1 MINVTNQTE
10 EEQKVKKRK
19 VLSVVTAAACLAAM
33 LVTGCGSSGSDNG
46 GSDDSG
52 KTTLTFGCFETDN
65 VTSEV
70 WDAII
75 KPFEEAHPDIKVEK
89 VMATGDD
96 RTAFWRTKLNSGEFP
111 DIVIEASNLSSMC
124 IFAEV
129 PEDVQALIN
138 EDLLTQYDGKVID
151 VPMNIQYKGQC
162 YYNKAVFEELGLQE
176 PETYDDFVNIC
187 KTIKDA
193 GKTPLMCGGTGDT
206 WATGSMYWIAQGDTM
221 LKNTYPD
228 FVQGL
233 AEGTYTWNNDVTQ
246 KVLSSYQDL
255 VNNGYYYEGGLSL
268 SYSQCADA
276 FLKGD
281 AAMLIDGSW
290 MNATL
295 DNAGNEDYGVFV
307 IPAMDGSK
315 IAVGN
320 TATWAVYKDSK
331 NQEAAWEFFK
341 YLLTE
346 NTDGYAKWLA
356 ADGLFSTTKE
366 PVTYEMGPVSTKYL
380 ENIEGYELTCETCQ
394 TTGDYIIPSGMQS
407 FIDKS
412 IQNIYSGADVSD
424 ELDSWDAE
432 YQRLMDAQ

>member
-1 MINVTNQTE
+1 M
-10 EEQKVKKRK
+10 KKRR
-19 VLSVVTAAACLAAM
+19 VLSVLTAAACLSAM
-33 LVTGCGSSGSDNG
+33 LVTGCGKSGGHSENG
-46 GSDDSG
+46 GGSEQ
-52 KTTLTFGCFETDN
+52 TTLTFGCFETDN

-75 KPFEEAHPDIKVEK
+75 QPFEDAHPEIKVEK

-111 DIVIEASNLSSMC
+111 DIVIEAQNLSSMG

-129 PEDVQALIN
+129 PEDVQELIN
-138 EDLLTQYDGKVID
+138 SDLLSLYDGKVID
-151 VPMNIQYKGQC
+151 VPMTVQYKGQC
-162 YYNKAVFEELGLQE
+162 YYNKEVFEDLGLKE

-193 GKTPLMCGGTGDT
+193 GMTPLMCGGTGDT
-206 WATGSMYWIAQGDTM
+206 WATGGMYWISQGDTM

-233 AEGTYTWNNDVTQ
+233 AEGKYKWNNDVAKKT
-246 KVLSSYQDL
+246 LTAYQEL
-255 VNNGYYYEGGLSL
+255 VNKGYYYEGGLSL

-295 DNAGNEDYGVFV
+295 DNGGNEEYGVFV

-315 IAVGN
+315 ITVGN
-320 TATWAVYKDSK
+320 TSTWGVYKDSK

-366 PVTYEMGPVSTKYL
+366 PVTYDMGAVSTKYL
-380 ENIEGYELTCETCQ
+380 ENIEGFEVTCETCL

-412 IQNIYSGADVSD
+412 IQNIYSGADVSA